1 MDDSVHPAGEEGR
14 GQVAL
19 ENEANGRF
27 YLSLLAFFFS
37 EDIDEQTLCS
47 NTQWPHGTSQTTAAG
62 EPKI

>member
-1 MDDSVHPAGEEGR
+1 MET
-14 GQVAL
+14 
-19 ENEANGRF
+19 EANSCL

-62 EPKI
+62 DPKI